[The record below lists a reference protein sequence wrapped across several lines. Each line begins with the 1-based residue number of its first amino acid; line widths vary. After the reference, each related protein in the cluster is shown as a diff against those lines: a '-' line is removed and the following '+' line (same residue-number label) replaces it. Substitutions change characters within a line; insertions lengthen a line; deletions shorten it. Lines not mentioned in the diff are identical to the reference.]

1 MNKIKFVKNIHC
13 DRLALYLILL
23 LCAWAVLAIQLKIS
37 CLSIPVNWS
46 HESCNNLNQL
56 YINLTYSF
64 LAGYVFYL
72 LTIYFPQKTEKKR
85 LQPVIIKKT
94 KAIKKEL
101 ENVLLE
107 FSRGTDT
114 NDYMKTESARKVLM
128 SKNWTDNMPMYQK
141 LYNANI
147 SYIAFIGEVGKLIQ
161 KNIVELIQSYQR
173 FMTTEQIGLL
183 EELPKL
189 TIFSLAQQFSKM
201 PISLEDENGK
211 KSLVDFF
218 IKALEKMKEIEDSFN
233 IKDY

>member
-1 MNKIKFVKNIHC
+1 M
-13 DRLALYLILL
+13 
-23 LCAWAVLAIQLKIS
+23 
-37 CLSIPVNWS
+37 
-46 HESCNNLNQL
+46 
-56 YINLTYSF
+56 
-64 LAGYVFYL
+64 
-72 LTIYFPQKTEKKR
+72 
-85 LQPVIIKKT
+85 
-94 KAIKKEL
+94 
-101 ENVLLE
+101 LE

>member
-1 MNKIKFVKNIHC
+1 MNKMKFVKNIHYA
-13 DRLALYLILL
+13 RLALYLILL
-23 LCAWAVLAIQLKIS
+23 LCAWAILAIQLKIT
-37 CLSIPVNWS
+37 CISIPVNWS
-46 HESCNNLNQL
+46 QESCNNLNQL

-72 LTIYFPQKTEKKR
+72 LTIYFPRKTEKKR

-94 KAIKKEL
+94 KAIKNEL

-107 FSRGTDT
+107 FSRGTGI
-114 NDYMKTESARKVLM
+114 NYTEIENARKVLM

-147 SYIAFIGEVGKLIQ
+147 SYIAFIGEVGKIIQ
-161 KNIVELIQSYQR
+161 KNVVELIQSYQR
-173 FMTTEQIGLL
+173 FMTTEQICLL
-183 EELPKL
+183 EELSNL
-189 TIFSLAQQFSKM
+189 YIFSLAQRFSKM

-218 IKALEKMKEIEDSFN
+218 IKALEKMKEIEDSFD
-233 IKDY
+233 IKDN